1 MIYHLQ
7 IKNRIHY
14 ICIFLMITVA
24 VSGQKKT
31 EHGYDMKTT
40 LSDIRLIDTEGDTL
54 AFNSISANKKMVA
67 LFFCFNGCTGCK
79 ISMQETLAPNYEMLK
94 GKYDLD
100 IIIISKEEGK
110 ERERAELEYSK
121 YPFLLLFDIGNR
133 LFAEMPPAEYGD
145 GRRLKAWPTLILI
158 NSDFDYRSVNP
169 FSVAHIEKMIIE
181 MQTL

>member
-1 MIYHLQ
+1 M
-7 IKNRIHY
+7 
-14 ICIFLMITVA
+14 TVT

-31 EHGYDMKTT
+31 EQGYDMKTT
-40 LSDIRLIDTEGDTL
+40 LSGISLIDTEGDTL
-54 AFNSISANKKMVA
+54 SFKSVLAHKKLVA

-79 ISMQETLAPNYEMLK
+79 ISMQETLAPNHEMLK
-94 GKYDLD
+94 SKYDLE

-110 ERERAELEYSK
+110 ERERAEREYSK
-121 YPFLLLFDIGNR
+121 YPFLLLFDVENR

-169 FSVAHIEKMIIE
+169 FSVEHIEKMITE
-181 MQTL
+181 MQLSYIPFRVIR